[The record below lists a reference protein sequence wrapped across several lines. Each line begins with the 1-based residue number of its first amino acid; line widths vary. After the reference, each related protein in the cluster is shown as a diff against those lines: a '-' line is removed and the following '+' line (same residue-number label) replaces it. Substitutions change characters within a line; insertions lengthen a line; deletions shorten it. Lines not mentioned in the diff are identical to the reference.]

1 VIQSGAPIW
10 FDVMVIPKDAPHV
23 EAAHKW
29 INYIQNRKSTPRL
42 PMKCSTP
49 RPTAARKFVKPEIAN
64 DPSIYPP
71 ESVMKTLFLLKPL
84 PADIMRLQNR
94 LWTQLK
100 TGR

>member
-1 VIQSGAPIW
+1 
-10 FDVMVIPKDAPHV
+10 
-23 EAAHKW
+23 
-29 INYIQNRKSTPRL
+29 
-42 PMKCSTP
+42 
-49 RPTAARKFVKPEIAN
+49 VKPEIAN